1 MANPTPRIKRQPDQP
16 PAPRGKSVTAK
27 ALAILGAFD
36 PEHQRLNL
44 SEIAT
49 RADLPVA
56 TAHRL
61 VAELQDWGA
70 LQRSGQEYLVG
81 HRLWQLGLLAPA
93 HQNFAELAAPYMQD
107 VLFVTQNV
115 VNLFVL
121 EDDHVLLLERI
132 SGTRA
137 GAPFRRVGGRLPLHA
152 SAAGKVMMAFGEP
165 EVLTTGLKNLEKLT
179 EHTITSPTAL
189 RAEVLLARENGYATT
204 YEEAGAQT
212 FGLAVPVTSLNG
224 RCIAALG
231 VVSLDRPASVGA
243 VVPVLRIAA
252 RSIAR
257 RLGAAAPN
265 S

>member
-1 MANPTPRIKRQPDQP
+1 MANPSPRTRRHPDQP

-36 PEHQRLNL
+36 PEHQRLTL
-44 SEIAT
+44 SELAR
-49 RADLPVA
+49 RAELPVA
-56 TAHRL
+56 TTHRL
-61 VAELQDWGA
+61 IAELQEWGA
-70 LQRSGQEYLVG
+70 LQRAGQEYLIG

-115 VNLFVL
+115 VNLFIL
-121 EDDHVLLLERI
+121 EGDHVLLLERM

-152 SAAGKVMMAFGEP
+152 SAAGKVLMAFGEP
-165 EVLTTGLKNLEKLT
+165 EVLAMGLKNLEQLT
-179 EHTITSPTAL
+179 EHTITSPAAL
-189 RAEVLLARENGYATT
+189 RAEVSRTRENGYATT
-204 YEEAGAQT
+204 HEEAGPQN
-212 FGLAVPVTSLNG
+212 FGIAVPVMSMNG

-231 VVSLDRPASVGA
+231 VVTLERPASVGA

-257 RLGAAAPN
+257 RLGTSLAN
-265 S
+265 